1 MRILAAP
8 LAAPLAALALVAC
21 QGAPGEPLQGQG
33 RDRTPAPSAEERE
46 ELSAE
51 AQLRLDMIAEIAL
64 AMGDAIEVST
74 AAAEAGLA
82 RNQVAAEMAAAQMT
96 QVAAQVQQ
104 RAAEVVGVMDEL
116 DDPDTGGCGDEA
128 TEATNEAGVS
138 DQDIND
144 AVAAALCAASAA
156 QDVSIAL
163 VPAAVTTECVCG
175 VCEEVPGGIDE
186 AALTEA
192 IDSVTAAAEA
202 CGDSE
207 DVLTDGNNTSL

>member
-8 LAAPLAALALVAC
+8 LAALAALALVAC

-33 RDRTPAPSAEERE
+33 RDRTPAPAAEERE

-51 AQLRLDMIAEIAL
+51 ARLRLDMIAEIAL

-116 DDPDTGGCGDEA
+116 DDGGCGDDAAEA
-128 TEATNEAGVS
+128 SDEAGVS

-144 AVAAALCAASAA
+144 AVSAALCAASAA

-163 VPAAVTTECVCG
+163 VPAAPTTECVCG
-175 VCEEVPGGIDE
+175 VCEEVPGGVDE